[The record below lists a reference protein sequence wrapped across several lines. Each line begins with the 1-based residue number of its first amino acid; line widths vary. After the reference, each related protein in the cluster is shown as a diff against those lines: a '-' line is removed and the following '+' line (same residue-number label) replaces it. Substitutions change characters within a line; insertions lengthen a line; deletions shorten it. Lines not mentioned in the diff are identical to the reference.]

1 MGAIMIH
8 GTRRAGVEQVRYLTP
23 IRLRAA
29 QGLVARV
36 YEQVERDFGM
46 LAPPV
51 SLHSPAPGPLAACW
65 SMLRETLLAGGV
77 ADRAVKEVVATAVS
91 LGNSCPYCVDV
102 HGATLHG
109 LSWGDDA
116 AAIAAD
122 QIETIADP
130 RVREVA
136 DWARA
141 SGTRETATRPVP
153 FAAALGPE
161 LIGVAV
167 VFQYINRMVNI
178 FLSESPFPPGLP
190 AVARGVVKRVFGR
203 MLRPLARRVPEPGD
217 SLDLLPAAPLPR
229 DMSWAAG
236 SSAIAQAFARSA
248 AAITAAGERSV
259 AAPVRELVTARLA
272 TWDGRPAGLSR
283 AWVDDAVAGLATA
296 DRAAGRLALLAA
308 FASYQVGPDDVE
320 DFRRGHPADQALV
333 ELTSWAAL
341 AAARQV
347 GTWLAVG
354 LPAEPRPAT
363 GRPDSGARSK

>member
-23 IRLRAA
+23 IRLPAA

-36 YEQVERDFGM
+36 YEQIERDFGM

-51 SLHSPAPGPLAACW
+51 SLHAPAPGPLAACW

-91 LGNSCPYCVDV
+91 LGNTCPYCVDV

-109 LSWGDDA
+109 LSRGDDA
-116 AAIAAD
+116 AAIAGD
-122 QIETIADP
+122 RIETIADP

-141 SGTRETATRPVP
+141 SGVRETATRPAP

-161 LIGVAV
+161 LAGVAV

-203 MLRPLARRVPEPGD
+203 MLRPLARRVPEPGA
-217 SLDLLPAAPLPR
+217 SLELLPAAPLPR

-236 SSAIAQAFARSA
+236 SPTVAQAFARA
-248 AAITAAGERSV
+248 AGAVDAAGERSV
-259 AAPVRELVTARLA
+259 PAPVRELVAARL
-272 TWDGRPAGLSR
+272 TGWDGRPAGLSR
-283 AWVDDAVAGLATA
+283 AWADDAVAGLPAT
-296 DRAAGRLALLAA
+296 DRAAGRLALLTA
-308 FASYQVGPDDVE
+308 FASYQVGPDDVD
-320 DFRRGHPADQALV
+320 DFRRVRPGDQSLV
-333 ELTSWAAL
+333 ELTSWASL

-347 GTWLAVG
+347 GTWLAAG
-354 LPAEPRPAT
+354 LPAPPRPAA
-363 GRPDSGARSK
+363 GPSDSGARSK